1 MMRSI
6 NDRTIWWN
14 HSINCIEMIDQ
25 TKLPLKLDVIRCETI
40 DSLIDAI
47 KSLSI
52 RGAPA
57 LGAAGGY
64 GVALSV
70 FSYNETDIKKLRN
83 TLISDSLKIKNSRPT
98 AINLSWGVNRVLNK
112 ILNETD
118 IDTIKKGALDEA
130 ERIADEDIAINKMI
144 GKNGAALLEDGDTI
158 LTHCNAGRLACVG
171 WGTALGVVRS
181 AVEMGKDIKVIA
193 CETRPLNQGGRL
205 TTWELMQDGIDVR
218 LITDS
223 AAGMVM
229 RKKMVKKVIVG
240 ADRITVDGVFN
251 KIGTYTHAVL
261 AKENNIP
268 FYVAAPLST
277 FDKNR
282 RENDVTI
289 EERDADELRRING
302 RYIAPKDVKVF
313 NPAFDFT
320 PIQYV
325 KAIITERGVFNTC
338 KRCKT
343 G

>member
-1 MMRSI
+1 MRTI

-14 HSINCIEMIDQ
+14 YSVNCIEAIDQ
-25 TKLPLKLDVIRCETI
+25 TMLPLKLDTI
-40 DSLIDAI
+40 KCLTVDSLINAI

-64 GVALSV
+64 GMALSA
-70 FSYNETDIKKLRN
+70 FRHKGTDIEELRN
-83 TLISDSLKIKNSRPT
+83 TLISDSLTIKSSRPT
-98 AINLSWGVNRVLNK
+98 AINLSWGVDRVLNK
-112 ILNETD
+112 ILDKEA
-118 IDTIKKGALDEA
+118 IDEIRRDALNEA
-130 ERIADEDIAINKMI
+130 EKIAEEDIAINKMI

-205 TTWELMQDGIDVR
+205 TTWELMKDGIDVR

-223 AAGMVM
+223 TAGMVM
-229 RKKMVKKVIVG
+229 RKNMVDKVIVG

-277 FDKNR
+277 FDKNK
-282 RENDVTI
+282 REKDVTI
-289 EERDADELRRING
+289 EERDADELRMING
-302 RYIAPKDVKVF
+302 GYIAPKDVKVF

-320 PIQYV
+320 PIRYI

-338 KRCKT
+338 KRCI
-343 G
+343 

>member
-1 MMRSI
+1 MKTI

-14 HSINCIEMIDQ
+14 YSVNCIEMIDQ
-25 TKLPLKLDVIRCETI
+25 TILPLKLDTI
-40 DSLIDAI
+40 KCLTVDSLINAI

-64 GVALSV
+64 GMALSAIR
-70 FSYNETDIKKLRN
+70 YNGTDIKELRD
-83 TLISDSLKIKNSRPT
+83 TLVSDSLTIKSSRPT
-98 AINLSWGVNRVLNK
+98 AINLSWGVDRVLNK
-112 ILNETD
+112 ILDKED
-118 IDTIKKGALDEA
+118 IDGIKRDALNEA
-130 ERIADEDIAINKMI
+130 EKIAEEDISINKMI

-205 TTWELMQDGIDVR
+205 TTWELMKDGIDVR

-223 AAGMVM
+223 TVGMVM
-229 RKKMVKKVIVG
+229 RRKMVDKVIVG

-277 FDKNR
+277 FDKNK
-282 RENDVTI
+282 REEDVTI
-289 EERDADELRRING
+289 EERDADELRMING
-302 RYIAPKDVKVF
+302 GYIAPKDVKVF

-338 KRCKT
+338 KRCI
-343 G
+343 